1 MTCATLVQQRLFSRR
16 FPAPR
21 GAMYRCY
28 RVVIAWVFD
37 HLQTRTASPDIF
49 SPICVSISQPDLT
62 TIGARHGRAWRPT
75 PETADFPQRDRSDGG
90 SNPDRAVALLHVL
103 SRPGAGPHHHPVTRG
118 RGERHNGFLT
128 SWQDWDPVDLLGCIY
143 HAPDVMPSTMDVRD
157 SRSNRRRRSGSPVP
171 LRRTHPALSRCGRG
185 RG

>member
-1 MTCATLVQQRLFSRR
+1 MAAHA
-16 FPAPR
+16 APPPEPPIFR
-21 GAMYRCY
+21 NET
-28 RVVIAWVFD
+28 V
-37 HLQTRTASPDIF
+37 RTAG
-49 SPICVSISQPDLT
+49 QM
-62 TIGARHGRAWRPT
+62 
-75 PETADFPQRDRSDGG
+75 
-90 SNPDRAVALLHVL
+90 PDRAVALLRVL
-103 SRPGAGPHHHPVTRG
+103 SRPGAGPHHHPVTRD

-143 HAPDVMPSTMDVRD
+143 RAPDVMPSTMDVRD